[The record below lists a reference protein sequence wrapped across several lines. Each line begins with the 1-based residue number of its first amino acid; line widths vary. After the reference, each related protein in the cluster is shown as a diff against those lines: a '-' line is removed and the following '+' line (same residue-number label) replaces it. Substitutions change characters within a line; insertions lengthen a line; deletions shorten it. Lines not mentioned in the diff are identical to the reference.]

1 MISEK
6 EYWEEMIGIILLV
19 FATYTI
25 TKDLIDEKTVA
36 TIAFLDNSGVI
47 SAIFYAGILDIII
60 VGGLRLLYNNISKK
74 QG

>member
-6 EYWEEMIGIILLV
+6 EYWEAMIGIILLI

-25 TKDLIDEKTVA
+25 TKDFVDENTVSS
-36 TIAFLDNSGVI
+36 TTL
-47 SAIFYAGILDIII
+47 FYAGIIDIII